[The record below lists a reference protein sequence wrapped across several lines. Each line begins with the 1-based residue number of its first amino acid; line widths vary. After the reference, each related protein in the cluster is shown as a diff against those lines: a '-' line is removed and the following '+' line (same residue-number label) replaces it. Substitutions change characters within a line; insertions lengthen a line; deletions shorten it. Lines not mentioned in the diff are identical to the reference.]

1 MSGFSNVVRIV
12 VKEVSE
18 NDFLEVF
25 KTFSKEE
32 GEIYSFLVQTG
43 DREYVAVGTWESEDA
58 LVNARPSL
66 IGNLDKM
73 RDFLE
78 EISPDLGVTDPRS
91 PVGFAAW
98 CSRT

>member
-1 MSGFSNVVRIV
+1 MNGFSNVVRFV
-12 VKEVSE
+12 VKEGSE

-58 LVNARPSL
+58 LVNARPAL

-73 RDFLE
+73 RNFLE
-78 EISPDLGVTDPRS
+78 EISPELGVTDPRS
-91 PVGFAAW
+91 GNIIMEW
-98 CSRT
+98 K

>member
-1 MSGFSNVVRIV
+1 MSGFSNVVRFV
-12 VKEVSE
+12 VKEGSE

-43 DREYVAVGTWESEDA
+43 DREYVAVGTWESEDE

-91 PVGFAAW
+91 GNIIMEW
-98 CSRT
+98 N

>member
-1 MSGFSNVVRIV
+1 MSGFSNVVRFV
-12 VKEVSE
+12 VKEGSE

-58 LVNARPSL
+58 LVNARPAL

-91 PVGFAAW
+91 GNIIMEW
-98 CSRT
+98 N

>member
-1 MSGFSNVVRIV
+1 MNGFSNVVRFV
-12 VKEVSE
+12 VKEGSE

-58 LVNARPSL
+58 LVNARPAL

-78 EISPDLGVTDPRS
+78 EISPELGVTDPRS
-91 PVGFAAW
+91 GNIIMEW
-98 CSRT
+98 K

>member
-1 MSGFSNVVRIV
+1 MSGFSNVVRFV
-12 VKEVSE
+12 VKEGSE

-73 RDFLE
+73 RGFLE
-78 EISPDLGVTDPRS
+78 EISPELGVTDPRS
-91 PVGFAAW
+91 GNIIMEW
-98 CSRT
+98 N

>member
-1 MSGFSNVVRIV
+1 MSGFSNGVRFV
-12 VKEVSE
+12 VKEGSE

-91 PVGFAAW
+91 GNIIMEW
-98 CSRT
+98 N

>member
-1 MSGFSNVVRIV
+1 MSGFSNVVRFV
-12 VKEVSE
+12 VKEGSE

-43 DREYVAVGTWESEDA
+43 DREYVAVGTWEYEDA
-58 LVNARPSL
+58 LVNARPAL

-78 EISPDLGVTDPRS
+78 EISPELGVTDPRS
-91 PVGFAAW
+91 GNIIMEW
-98 CSRT
+98 K